1 MRLVLPV
8 CAVVCTLVAGAQPA
22 GAQRAAPQ
30 PLTESEALARMML
43 ADPRVRAVRAHVEEV
58 RAEHAEW
65 TRWPNPSA
73 TFSREHAGDTGDLFL
88 VARQEIPLSGR
99 RGHLRTA
106 GTLAVDAAGADAT
119 FQLRER
125 HAALRR
131 SFAALLVAQEREV
144 VLRQS
149 VEDLSRLIEV
159 LRLRE
164 DAGEGSRYDRLR
176 GERALVD
183 LESELAATAIARA
196 RAGVAL
202 AALVGP
208 SVDPESLV
216 VTGSLD
222 QEPPPSV
229 DAVIDRALA
238 ARPDYLAADLTS
250 QQYDAER
257 RAAAALRVPA
267 PILGFGLRR
276 TASGTLAHNG
286 TLFSVDVAV
295 PLFNRGQSAVA
306 RAGARAVQADAA
318 RTLLRRQIEADVR
331 AAHLTLTMEQAR
343 AARYRQSVADAT
355 EPLAS
360 IARVAYDEGE
370 LGILELLDADRQRL
384 EGRLRILDLT
394 AAARFAAIELDRV
407 TGIEVTP

>member
-8 CAVVCTLVAGAQPA
+8 CAVVCTLAAGPQWATAQP
-22 GAQRAAPQ
+22 GAPE
-30 PLTESEALARMML
+30 PLTEAEALARMML
-43 ADPRVRAVRAHVEEV
+43 ADPRVPAVRARIEEV
-58 RAEHAEW
+58 RAEHADRTW
-65 TRWPNPSA
+65 WSNPSG

-88 VARQEIPLSGR
+88 MARQEVPLSPR
-99 RGHLRTA
+99 RGHLRAA

-119 FQLRER
+119 FRLREL

-149 VEDLSRLIEV
+149 VEDLARLIEV

-183 LESELAATAIARA
+183 LENELAATAIARA
-196 RAGVAL
+196 RARVAL

-208 SVDPESLV
+208 SVDPGSLV

-222 QEPPPSV
+222 QEPPSSV
-229 DAVIDRALA
+229 EALIDRALA
-238 ARPDYLAADLTS
+238 ARPDSLAADLTL
-250 QQYDAER
+250 QQHDAER
-257 RAAAALRVPA
+257 RAAAALRVPV
-267 PILGFGLRR
+267 PTLGFGLKR
-276 TASGTLAHNG
+276 TGLGTVVHNG
-286 TLFSVDVAV
+286 TLFSVDLAV

-306 RAGARAVQADAA
+306 RADARAVQADAA

-331 AAHLTLTMEQAR
+331 AAHLTLTMEQVR

-355 EPLAS
+355 DPLAS

-384 EGRLRILDLT
+384 EARLRVLDLT